1 MAKSSDPGLSGLA
14 RDARPLT
21 KPEIQTAVPCHWMPR
36 CFMLS
41 LMLALNRALTD
52 WHDNSPFN
60 SPPPLA
66 VTLFHSLISSFVLSS
81 YHLSYSPSLF
91 CHLDSS
97 PSLLAGTLP
106 LSCPRRDSPDG
117 PLAPPPPLICSD
129 PCSSLEK
136 KKYPRPEGPLLATI
150 HALWA
155 DAIGPS
161 SGVCSMQ
168 HAPDM
173 RPGPLSEFQASVRRF
188 LRTAQRPTVL
198 SLHFLDRWSLWEGA
212 AHAMASLESGTRMLG
227 SCLVAAS

>member
-1 MAKSSDPGLSGLA
+1 
-14 RDARPLT
+14 
-21 KPEIQTAVPCHWMPR
+21 
-36 CFMLS
+36 MLL
-41 LMLALNRALTD
+41 LMLALNRTLTD

-66 VTLFHSLISSFVLSS
+66 VTLFLPSLLSFVLSS
-81 YHLSYSPSLF
+81 YHLSYSPSLSAVI
-91 CHLDSS
+91 LILP

-129 PCSSLEK
+129 PCSFSRE

-173 RPGPLSEFQASVRRF
+173 RQGRLVSSRPLCGYF
-188 LRTAQRPTVL
+188 
-198 SLHFLDRWSLWEGA
+198 
-212 AHAMASLESGTRMLG
+212 
-227 SCLVAAS
+227 